1 MHSILVELIVAP
13 KEALPNGSHTD
24 YYAQLA
30 RTQKGARHPL
40 DYAASDKECALSSSR
55 LDRAVQ
61 KQGDMRT

>member
-1 MHSILVELIVAP
+1 MHSVLVELIMAP

-40 DYAASDKECALSSSR
+40 DYAASD
-55 LDRAVQ
+55 
-61 KQGDMRT
+61 